1 MVESAQPASP
11 DGNRAARKI
20 LGMAFLATLLSAF
33 GQTFLIGLFT
43 GTWREEFG
51 LSHAGMGSLYSS
63 ATLVSGLII
72 VKLGR
77 GIDRMSLPR
86 YTALAVLAFAVGCAV
101 TASAWGPISLAV
113 GIFLI
118 RQCGQGL
125 MGHIAITTI
134 ARTFSAARGRAL
146 AVAQLGFPAGE
157 AVFPA
162 LIVFGLE
169 EVGWRML
176 WWIAAAMLVLLTP
189 VFMGLT
195 CAAATPEHAATAQ
208 ASDASRRDV
217 LRDPRF
223 FRILPVLLTAPFVIT
238 GLFFHQEAM
247 AADKQWPLSLLATAF
262 VAFAVTQVGGSLAMG
277 WWIDRVGA
285 RSLLRFYLLPMG
297 LGCLWLA
304 SNDAAATAWVYLGAM
319 GVSAGAGGALSGAL
333 WAEMYGT
340 RHLGA
345 IRAMQHAL
353 MVVSTAAS
361 PLLFG
366 ALLDAGVSASELAW
380 GCGIYAILVGPLL
393 GGAARRDRPRTA
405 A

>member
-1 MVESAQPASP
+1 MAEPTLPASS
-11 DGNRAARKI
+11 DGDRAARKI

-51 LSHAGMGSLYSS
+51 LSHAGMGSLYSG

-72 VKLGR
+72 VKVGR
-77 GIDRMSLPR
+77 GIDRMPLPR
-86 YTALAVLAFAVGCAV
+86 YTALAVLAFAVGCAI
-101 TASAWGPISLAV
+101 TASAWGPASLAV

-157 AVFPA
+157 ATFPA

-189 VFMGLT
+189 VFVRLT
-195 CAAATPEHAATAQ
+195 RTAATPEEAATAQ
-208 ASDASRRDV
+208 SSDASRRDV

-223 FRILPVLLTAPFVIT
+223 FRILPVLLTTPFVIT

-247 AADKQWPLSLLATAF
+247 AADKEWPLSLLATAF

-304 SNDAAATAWVYLGAM
+304 SNDAAITAWIYLGAM

-366 ALLDAGVSASELAW
+366 ALLDAGVSASQLAW
-380 GCGIYAILVGPLL
+380 GCGLYATLVGPLL
-393 GGAARRDRPRTA
+393 GGAAKRERPGIA

>member
-1 MVESAQPASP
+1 MTESSP
-11 DGNRAARKI
+11 LDPSGGEHAARRI

-51 LSHAGMGSLYSS
+51 LSHAGMGSLYSG
-63 ATLVSGLII
+63 ATLISGLTM
-72 VKLGR
+72 VKVGR

-86 YTALAVLAFAVGCAV
+86 YTALVVLAFALGCAV
-101 TASAWGPISLAV
+101 TASAWGPASLGI

-134 ARTFSAARGRAL
+134 ARTFTAARGRAL
-146 AVAQLGFPAGE
+146 AVAQLGFPVGE

-169 EVGWRML
+169 GGGWRML
-176 WWIAAAMLVLLTP
+176 WWLAALVLVLLTP
-189 VFMGLT
+189 VFVRLT
-195 CAAATPEHAATAQ
+195 YVALSPAKVSVVQTG
-208 ASDASRRDV
+208 DASRQDV

-223 FRILPVLLTAPFVIT
+223 FRILPVLLTTPFVIT
-238 GLFFHQEAM
+238 GLFFHQEAI
-247 AADKQWPLSLLATAF
+247 AADKEWQLRLLAAAF
-262 VAFAVTQVGGSLAMG
+262 VAFAVTQVVSSFVMG
-277 WWIDRVGA
+277 WCIDRVGA
-285 RSLLRFYLLPMG
+285 RSLLRFYLVPMG
-297 LGCLWLA
+297 LGCFWIA
-304 SNDAAATAWVYLGAM
+304 FNDAASAAWIYLGAM
-319 GVSAGAGGALSGAL
+319 GISAGAGGALSGAL

-340 RHLGA
+340 RHLGS

-353 MVVSTAAS
+353 MVVSTATS

-366 ALLDAGVSASELAW
+366 ALLDAGVSASALAG
-380 GCGIYAILVGPLL
+380 GCGVYAVFVGPLL
-393 GGAARRDRPRTA
+393 GGSARQEPPA
-405 A
+405 L